1 MLKPVRSY
9 VEAMDQWR
17 QSLSTFKQKYP
28 DKSGA
33 VDAMLEGTSGDHQW
47 YQMNHHRPTFCNFC
61 REKLSGLTWHG
72 WSCEICKMK
81 AHKKCIPQIVERCK
95 WTIECTIPSHLQYIS
110 PENSIV
116 AHQWVE
122 GNLAMSSKC
131 VVCEKVC
138 GSVLKL
144 ADWRCLWCACCVHS
158 SCLSQ
163 LGRGC
168 SLGPASLSV
177 LPPLAV
183 KDVSEDGVAQIRT
196 DAIGGECGG
205 GSPLLVL
212 VNSKSGDNQGQRM
225 VRKFKRLLNPLQVFD
240 IIATGPDFALSFFD
254 TLDCF
259 RVLVCGG
266 DGTVGWVLGAFDR
279 LGLHNKC
286 QLGIL
291 PLGTG
296 NDLARVLGWGHAFY
310 DDTQLPQLIR
320 TFERAHTRMLD
331 RWSILSIEGPQA
343 SAVSQYERT
352 IMNEVQAVLDADEPL
367 EVFKTVK
374 SLCETVRG
382 LMERIN
388 ATFTKVEE
396 WEREAGHLPSD
407 PITEKC
413 STLLQKLDILMQSL
427 GAEERKREESG
438 FEPEDD
444 ERTSSEERRRRDSL
458 VGRANSLKKALKDIM
473 SIAERGIDQ
482 HTRASGATAKRERF
496 RKKRSKTIPSVLK
509 VSSSNLSSSSACTPP
524 GSPSPQQSRPRHLD
538 RLTVRDT
545 ASQMSQTSGIGVSPS
560 QSSNPGFSTG
570 DTCDIAQETPSPLPN
585 GYSDRGES
593 DSKEATTIE
602 RSPCIGRVEP
612 PTPGG
617 TREPSTA
624 GEPDRPPVDDSDHA
638 HESASERLFKPSSE
652 CELFAGDVRTTSDI
666 KLSHSDSS
674 IYEGSTCSRAQ
685 DCTYSRPRLKHC
697 KKLDT
702 LPNVKRGLLST
713 GLAGGSLIAE
723 VLLLNARVCGLG
735 VSPKECHTPLDQYK
749 ELKVMNNYFGIGLD
763 AKIALEF
770 HNKREESDKTRS
782 RSRLFMW
789 YGILGGKELMHRTY
803 RNLDQRIRL
812 ECDGKLIDLPS
823 LQGIVI
829 LNIPSYSGGA
839 NFWGSAKDDGY
850 NIQSFDDR
858 LLEVVALFGVIHVAT
873 SRVPNVVRLQNH
885 RIAQCRHIRIVI
897 MGNDPIPVQVDGEP
911 WLQPPGIMQIVHKNR
926 AQLLVRNAAF
936 DATLKKWE
944 EQKERNTA
952 PSTPTSVTAPGMPG
966 EDVPFVR
973 RATEFVE
980 LIESEIAQLGVSDAL
995 LKALDKAASSVR
1007 EAENEPDYDSPK
1019 GQDLR
1024 EEALAAIEMVAD
1036 RLEDHFGWTEH
1047 TRVPAG
1053 QPRLGPAPVFNFEV
1067 HGDEPEHW
1075 RYVLCSIRQ
1084 EISREEGALKEL
1096 RAVDSGHRKRSRFTD
1111 WITRKWKRRTGAP
1124 STHVTTWSLED
1135 VSNWLGSLGLSQYAS
1150 QFKANEIR
1158 GHELIHLT
1166 QTDMTDLGVHKIG
1179 HAKRLLSAISE
1190 LREKDMEIRRESRRS
1205 GRKGTSLSVERP
1217 LVEPAPEL
1225 PSLSSI

>member
-1 MLKPVRSY
+1 
-9 VEAMDQWR
+9 MDQWR
-17 QSLSTFKQKYP
+17 QSLMAIKQKAP
-28 DKSGA
+28 EKAGA
-33 VDAMLEGTSGDHQW
+33 VDAMLEGTSVSHQW
-47 YQMNHHRPTFCNFC
+47 YQMNHHRPTFCNHC
-61 REKLSGLTWHG
+61 REKLSGITWHG
-72 WSCEICKMK
+72 WSCETCKMK
-81 AHKKCIPQIVERCK
+81 AHKKCISNIVEKCK
-95 WTIECTIPSHLQYIS
+95 WTIECTVPSHLQYIS

-122 GNLAMSSKC
+122 GNLAMSSRC

-158 SCLSQ
+158 SCLPQ

-168 SLGPASLSV
+168 SLGATSLSV
-177 LPPLAV
+177 IPPLAV
-183 KDVSEDGVAQIRT
+183 RDVSQEGVAQIRT

-225 VRKFKRLLNPLQVFD
+225 IRKFKRLLNPLQVFD

-254 TLDCF
+254 ALDSF

-286 QLGIL
+286 QLAIL

-310 DDTQLPQLIR
+310 DDTQLPQLLR

-331 RWSILSIEGPQA
+331 RWSVLSIEGPQA
-343 SAVSQYERT
+343 IAVWQYEET
-352 IMNEVQAVLDADEPL
+352 ITKKLCAVMDADDPGD
-367 EVFKTVK
+367 VFRAVK

-382 LMERIN
+382 LMEQI
-388 ATFTKVEE
+388 ATTFTKVEQ
-396 WEREAGHLPSD
+396 WEREAGRPPSD

-413 STLLQKLDILMQSL
+413 STLLQKLDVLMNSL
-427 GAEERKREESG
+427 ISEEEKMEESG

-444 ERTSSEERRRRDSL
+444 ERTASEERQRRDSL

-473 SIAERGIDQ
+473 NIAERGIDQ
-482 HTRASGATAKRERF
+482 HTRASGAATKRDRF

-524 GSPSPQQSRPRHLD
+524 GSPSPQQTRPQLCD
-538 RLTVRDT
+538 FLTVRD
-545 ASQMSQTSGIGVSPS
+545 ASSQQSQTSGIEFSPS
-560 QSSNPGFSTG
+560 QSSNPGFPTFEVG
-570 DTCDIAQETPSPLPN
+570 EIAQESSSSFPN
-585 GYSDRGES
+585 GCSDRAENDVKDDLEPKFKFS
-593 DSKEATTIE
+593 IA
-602 RSPCIGRVEP
+602 RVVP
-612 PTPGG
+612 PTPIE
-617 TREPSTA
+617 TREPSA
-624 GEPDRPPVDDSDHA
+624 VGETDRPCVSGSGDERRD
-638 HESASERLFKPSSE
+638 RLFKPHSD
-652 CELFAGDVRTTSDI
+652 CELYHGETGADI

-674 IYEGSTCSRAQ
+674 IYDRTTEGSSGSRVHDGSYNRA
-685 DCTYSRPRLKHC
+685 RLKEG
-697 KKLDT
+697 KKVDT
-702 LPNVKRGLLST
+702 LPSIKRGILTTS
-713 GLAGGSLIAE
+713 LAGGSLIAE
-723 VLLLNARVCGLG
+723 VLLLNARVLGLG
-735 VSPKECHTPLDQYK
+735 DLSSSECHTPLEQYR

-812 ECDGKLIDLPS
+812 ECDGVRIDLPS

-839 NFWGSAKDDGY
+839 NFWGSSKDDTFSA
-850 NIQSFDDR
+850 QSFDDR

-897 MGNDPIPVQVDGEP
+897 MGTDPIPVQVDGEP

-926 AQLLVRNAAF
+926 AQLLVRNPAF
-936 DATLKKWE
+936 DAALKKWE
-944 EQKERNTA
+944 EQKERSTA
-952 PSTPTSVTAPGMPG
+952 PSTPTSVSTSLMAAPG
-966 EDVPFVR
+966 EDLPFVR
-973 RATEFVE
+973 RAAEFVQ
-980 LIESEIAQLGVSDAL
+980 LVESEIAQLGVSSGFLEAL
-995 LKALDKAASSVR
+995 EAAAVSVR
-1007 EAENEPDYDSPK
+1007 AAEEEPVYNGVE
-1019 GQDLR
+1019 GQALR
-1024 EEALAAIEMVAD
+1024 EEALAAIELVVD

-1053 QPRLGPAPVFNFEV
+1053 QPRLGPAPLFTFEV

-1084 EISREEGALKEL
+1084 EISREEAALKEL
-1096 RAVDSGHRKRSRFTD
+1096 RTVETGHRKRSRLTD

-1124 STHVTTWSLED
+1124 STHVTTWSVDD
-1135 VSNWLGSLGLSQYAS
+1135 VSLWLSSLGLSHYAS
-1150 QFKANEIR
+1150 QFKANDIR
-1158 GHELIHLT
+1158 GHELIHLER
-1166 QTDMTDLGVHKIG
+1166 TDMKDLGVLKIG
-1179 HAKRLLSAISE
+1179 HAKRLQSAIAE
-1190 LREKDMEIRRESRRS
+1190 LREKEVELRRESRRS
-1205 GRKGTSLSVERP
+1205 GRKGTSLSVERAP
-1217 LVEPAPEL
+1217 VESAPEL

>member
-1 MLKPVRSY
+1 
-9 VEAMDQWR
+9 MDQWR
-17 QSLSTFKQKYP
+17 QSLLALKQKSP
-28 DKSGA
+28 EHAGA
-33 VDAMLEGTSGDHQW
+33 VDVMLEGTSGSHQW
-47 YQMNHHRPTFCNFC
+47 YQMNHHRPTFCNYC

-72 WSCEICKMK
+72 WSCETCKMK
-81 AHKKCIPQIVERCK
+81 AHKKCMNSIVEKCK
-95 WTIECTIPSHLQYIS
+95 WTIECTVPSHLQYIS

-158 SCLSQ
+158 SCLPQ
-163 LGRGC
+163 LGRRC
-168 SLGPASLSV
+168 SLGATSLSV
-177 LPPLAV
+177 IPPLAV
-183 KDVSEDGVAQIRT
+183 KDVSRDGVAMIRP

-225 VRKFKRLLNPLQVFD
+225 IRKFKRLLNPLQVFD
-240 IIATGPDFALSFFD
+240 IISTGPDFALSFFD
-254 TLDCF
+254 ALDSF

-286 QLGIL
+286 QLAIL

-310 DDTQLPQLIR
+310 DDTQLPQLLR

-331 RWSILSIEGPQA
+331 RWSVLSIEGPQA
-343 SAVSQYERT
+343 IAVWQYEET
-352 IMNEVQAVLDADEPL
+352 ITKKLCAVMDADDPGD
-367 EVFKTVK
+367 VFRAVK

-382 LMERIN
+382 LMEQI
-388 ATFTKVEE
+388 ATTFTKVEQ
-396 WEREAGHLPSD
+396 WEREAGRLPSD

-413 STLLQKLDILMQSL
+413 STLLQKLDVLMQSL
-427 GAEERKREESG
+427 SSEEEKVEESG

-444 ERTSSEERRRRDSL
+444 ERTASEERQRRDSL

-473 SIAERGIDQ
+473 NIAERGIDQ
-482 HTRASGATAKRERF
+482 HNRASGAAAKRDRF
-496 RKKRSKTIPSVLK
+496 RKKRSKTTPSVLK
-509 VSSSNLSSSSACTPP
+509 VSSSNLSSSSACSPP
-524 GSPSPQQSRPRHLD
+524 ASPSPLPTRPQLCD
-538 RLTVRDT
+538 YLTVRD
-545 ASQMSQTSGIGVSPS
+545 AGSQQSQTSGIGFSPS
-560 QSSNPGFSTG
+560 QSSNPGVSMFEVGETG
-570 DTCDIAQETPSPLPN
+570 QETSSSLPN
-585 GYSDRGES
+585 GCSDETES
-593 DSKEATTIE
+593 DVKDGNDQAFGMS
-602 RSPCIGRVEP
+602 IGSVVP
-612 PTPGG
+612 PTPSE
-617 TREPSTA
+617 TREPSTT
-624 GEPDRPPVDDSDHA
+624 GETDRPCVGDDKDERHD
-638 HESASERLFKPSSE
+638 RLFKPHSD
-652 CELFAGDVRTTSDI
+652 CELYYGEVSTDM

-674 IYEGSTCSRAQ
+674 IYEGSSGSRVHDGSYA
-685 DCTYSRPRLKHC
+685 RARLKDS
-697 KKLDT
+697 KKMDT
-702 LPNVKRGLLST
+702 LPAIKRGILNTS
-713 GLAGGSLIAE
+713 LAGGSLIAE
-723 VLLLNARVCGLG
+723 VLLLNARVLGLG
-735 VSPKECHTPLDQYK
+735 DVSGSKECHTPLEQYR

-770 HNKREESDKTRS
+770 HNKREESEKTRS

-812 ECDGKLIDLPS
+812 ECDGVRIELPS

-839 NFWGSAKDDGY
+839 NFWGSSKDE
-850 NIQSFDDR
+850 IFSAQSFDDR

-926 AQLLVRNAAF
+926 AQLLVRNPAF
-936 DATLKKWE
+936 DAALKKWE
-944 EQKERNTA
+944 EQKERTTA
-952 PSTPTSVTAPGMPG
+952 PSTPTSVSTSLLAAPN
-966 EDVPFVR
+966 EDLSFVR
-973 RATEFVE
+973 RAAEFVQ
-980 LIESEIAQLGVSDAL
+980 LVESEIAQLGVSSGFLEAL
-995 LKALDKAASSVR
+995 EAAAVSVR
-1007 EAENEPDYDSPK
+1007 AAEEEPDYNGVD
-1019 GQDLR
+1019 GQALR
-1024 EEALAAIEMVAD
+1024 EEALAAIELVVD

-1053 QPRLGPAPVFNFEV
+1053 HPRLGPAPLFTFEV

-1075 RYVLCSIRQ
+1075 RYVLSSIRQ
-1084 EISREEGALKEL
+1084 EISREEAALKEL
-1096 RAVDSGHRKRSRFTD
+1096 RTVEIGQRKRSRFTD
-1111 WITRKWKRRTGAP
+1111 WITRKWRRRTGAL
-1124 STHVTTWSLED
+1124 STHVTTWSVDD
-1135 VSNWLGSLGLSQYAS
+1135 VSLWLNSLGLSHYAS
-1150 QFKANEIR
+1150 QFKANDIR
-1158 GHELIHLT
+1158 GHELIHLER
-1166 QTDMTDLGVHKIG
+1166 TDMKDLGVLKIG
-1179 HAKRLLSAISE
+1179 HAKRLQSAIAE
-1190 LREKDMEIRRESRRS
+1190 LREKEVELRRESRRS
-1205 GRKGTSLSVERP
+1205 GRKGTSLSVERAP
-1217 LVEPAPEL
+1217 LEPAPEL

>member
-1 MLKPVRSY
+1 MSCELDVACHFRSYMLKPVRSP
-9 VEAMDQWR
+9 VEVMDQWR
-17 QSLSTFKQKYP
+17 QSLLAIKQKSP
-28 DKSGA
+28 DKGSA
-33 VDAMLEGTSGDHQW
+33 VDAMLEGTSGGHQW

-81 AHKKCIPQIVERCK
+81 AHKKCISKIVERCK
-95 WTIECTIPSHLQYIS
+95 WTVECTIPNHLQYIS

-158 SCLSQ
+158 ACLPQ

-168 SLGPASLSV
+168 SLGASSLSV
-177 LPPLAV
+177 LPPLAI
-183 KDVSEDGVAQIRT
+183 KDVSEEGVAQIRA

-212 VNSKSGDNQGQRM
+212 VNSKSGDNQGQRLI
-225 VRKFKRLLNPLQVFD
+225 RKFKRLLNPLQVFD

-254 TLDCF
+254 SLDCF

-286 QLGIL
+286 QLAIL

-310 DDTQLPQLIR
+310 DDTQLPQLMR

-331 RWSILSIEGPQA
+331 RWSVLSIEGPQA
-343 SAVSQYERT
+343 TAVRQYEETVTNKVR
-352 IMNEVQAVLDADEPL
+352 AVLEADEPGD
-367 EVFKTVK
+367 VFRAVK
-374 SLCETVRG
+374 SLCETVHG

-388 ATFTKVEE
+388 ATFTKVEQ
-396 WEREAGHLPSD
+396 WEREAGHMPSD
-407 PITEKC
+407 PLTEKC

-427 GAEERKREESG
+427 GSEEAKVEESG

-444 ERTSSEERRRRDSL
+444 ERTASEERRRRDSL

-482 HTRASGATAKRERF
+482 HNRASGAAAKRERF
-496 RKKRSKTIPSVLK
+496 RKKRSKTTPSVLK
-509 VSSSNLSSSSACTPP
+509 VSSSNLSSSSACSPP
-524 GSPSPQQSRPRHLD
+524 ASPSPQQSRPHLND
-538 RLTVRDT
+538 RLAVRE
-545 ASQMSQTSGIGVSPS
+545 AGSQMSQTSGIGFSPS
-560 QSSNPGFSTG
+560 QSSNPGLSTFETG
-570 DTCDIAQETPSPLPN
+570 DVVHDTPSPLPN
-585 GYSDRGES
+585 GCSDRGDS
-593 DSKEATTIE
+593 DVRDDAEDDSN
-602 RSPCIGRVEP
+602 PCIGRVEP

-617 TREPSTA
+617 TREPSTT
-624 GEPDRPPVDDSDHA
+624 GEPDRPSVDDDDDDQEDSHD
-638 HESASERLFKPSSE
+638 RLFKPHSE
-652 CELFAGDVRTTSDI
+652 CELYVGGVKPSADI

-674 IYEGSTCSRAQ
+674 IYDRATEGSSCSRTH
-685 DCTYSRPRLKHC
+685 DSSYGRPRLKEC
-697 KKLDT
+697 KKMDT
-702 LPNVKRGLLST
+702 LPTVKRGLLST

-723 VLLLNARVCGLG
+723 VLLLNARVLGLG
-735 VSPKECHTPLDQYK
+735 AVSSSRESHTPLDQYK

-812 ECDGKLIDLPS
+812 ECDGVPIDLPS

-839 NFWGSAKDDGY
+839 NFWGSAKDETFAV
-850 NIQSFDDR
+850 QSFDDR

-926 AQLLVRNAAF
+926 AQLLVRNPAF

-944 EQKERNTA
+944 EQKERSTA
-952 PSTPTSVTAPGMPG
+952 PSTPTSVSASATTPG
-966 EDVPFVR
+966 EDLPFVR
-973 RATEFVE
+973 RAAEFVE
-980 LIESEIAQLGVSDAL
+980 LVESEIAQLGVSSGFLEAL
-995 LKALDKAASSVR
+995 EAAATSVR
-1007 EAENEPDYDSPK
+1007 AAEVVVS
-1019 GQDLR
+1019 
-1024 EEALAAIEMVAD
+1024 
-1036 RLEDHFGWTEH
+1036 
-1047 TRVPAG
+1047 
-1053 QPRLGPAPVFNFEV
+1053 
-1067 HGDEPEHW
+1067 
-1075 RYVLCSIRQ
+1075 
-1084 EISREEGALKEL
+1084 LK
-1096 RAVDSGHRKRSRFTD
+1096 
-1111 WITRKWKRRTGAP
+1111 
-1124 STHVTTWSLED
+1124 
-1135 VSNWLGSLGLSQYAS
+1135 VSN
-1150 QFKANEIR
+1150 
-1158 GHELIHLT
+1158 LT
-1166 QTDMTDLGVHKIG
+1166 SV
-1179 HAKRLLSAISE
+1179 LLHI
-1190 LREKDMEIRRESRRS
+1190 
-1205 GRKGTSLSVERP
+1205 SLS
-1217 LVEPAPEL
+1217 
-1225 PSLSSI
+1225 

>member
-1 MLKPVRSY
+1 
-9 VEAMDQWR
+9 MDQWR
-17 QSLSTFKQKYP
+17 QSLLALKQKSP
-28 DKSGA
+28 EHAGA
-33 VDAMLEGTSGDHQW
+33 VDVMLEGTSGSHQW
-47 YQMNHHRPTFCNFC
+47 YQMNHHRPTFCNYC

-72 WSCEICKMK
+72 WSCETCKMK
-81 AHKKCIPQIVERCK
+81 AHKKCMNSIVEKCK
-95 WTIECTIPSHLQYIS
+95 WTIECTVPSHLQYIS

-158 SCLSQ
+158 SCLPQ
-163 LGRGC
+163 LGRRC
-168 SLGPASLSV
+168 SLGATSLSV
-177 LPPLAV
+177 IPPLAV
-183 KDVSEDGVAQIRT
+183 KDVSRDGVAMIRP

-225 VRKFKRLLNPLQVFD
+225 IRKFKRLLNPLQVFD
-240 IIATGPDFALSFFD
+240 IISTGPDFALSFFD
-254 TLDCF
+254 ALDSF

-286 QLGIL
+286 QLAIL

-310 DDTQLPQLIR
+310 DDTQLPQLLR

-331 RWSILSIEGPQA
+331 RWSVLSIEGPQA
-343 SAVSQYERT
+343 IAVWQYEET
-352 IMNEVQAVLDADEPL
+352 ITKKLCAVMDADDPGD
-367 EVFKTVK
+367 VFRAVK

-382 LMERIN
+382 LMEQI
-388 ATFTKVEE
+388 ATTFTKVEQ
-396 WEREAGHLPSD
+396 WEREAGRLPSD

-413 STLLQKLDILMQSL
+413 STLLQKLDVLMQSL
-427 GAEERKREESG
+427 SSEEEKVEESG

-444 ERTSSEERRRRDSL
+444 ERTASEERQRRDSL

-473 SIAERGIDQ
+473 NIAERGIDQ
-482 HTRASGATAKRERF
+482 HNRASGAAAKRDRF
-496 RKKRSKTIPSVLK
+496 RKKRSKTTPSVLK
-509 VSSSNLSSSSACTPP
+509 VSSSNLSSSSACSPP
-524 GSPSPQQSRPRHLD
+524 ASPSPLPTRPQLCD
-538 RLTVRDT
+538 YLTVRD
-545 ASQMSQTSGIGVSPS
+545 AGSQQSQTSGIGFSPS
-560 QSSNPGFSTG
+560 QSSNPGVSMFEVGETG
-570 DTCDIAQETPSPLPN
+570 QETSSSLPN
-585 GYSDRGES
+585 GCSDETES
-593 DSKEATTIE
+593 DVKDGNDQAFGMS
-602 RSPCIGRVEP
+602 IGSVVP
-612 PTPGG
+612 PTPSE
-617 TREPSTA
+617 TREPSTT
-624 GEPDRPPVDDSDHA
+624 GETDRPCVGDDKDERHD
-638 HESASERLFKPSSE
+638 RLFKPHSD
-652 CELFAGDVRTTSDI
+652 CELYYGEVSTDM

-674 IYEGSTCSRAQ
+674 IYEGSSGSRVHDGSYA
-685 DCTYSRPRLKHC
+685 RARLKDS
-697 KKLDT
+697 KKMDT
-702 LPNVKRGLLST
+702 LPAIKRGILNTS
-713 GLAGGSLIAE
+713 LAGGSLIAE
-723 VLLLNARVCGLG
+723 VLLLNARVLGLG
-735 VSPKECHTPLDQYK
+735 DVSGSKECHTPLEQYR

-770 HNKREESDKTRS
+770 HNKREESEKTRS

-812 ECDGKLIDLPS
+812 ECDGVRIELPS

-839 NFWGSAKDDGY
+839 NFWGSSKDE
-850 NIQSFDDR
+850 IFSAQSFDDR

-926 AQLLVRNAAF
+926 AQLLVRNPAF
-936 DATLKKWE
+936 DAALKKWE
-944 EQKERNTA
+944 EQKERTTA
-952 PSTPTSVTAPGMPG
+952 PSTPTSVSTSLLAAPN
-966 EDVPFVR
+966 EDLSFVR
-973 RATEFVE
+973 RAAEFVQ
-980 LIESEIAQLGVSDAL
+980 LVESEIAQLGVSSGFLEAL
-995 LKALDKAASSVR
+995 EAAAVSVR
-1007 EAENEPDYDSPK
+1007 AAEEEPDYNGVD
-1019 GQDLR
+1019 GQALR
-1024 EEALAAIEMVAD
+1024 EEALAAIELVVD

-1053 QPRLGPAPVFNFEV
+1053 HPRLGPAPLFTFEV

-1075 RYVLCSIRQ
+1075 RYVLSSIRQ
-1084 EISREEGALKEL
+1084 EISREEAALKEL
-1096 RAVDSGHRKRSRFTD
+1096 RTVEIGQRKRSRFTD
-1111 WITRKWKRRTGAP
+1111 WITRKWRRRTGAP
-1124 STHVTTWSLED
+1124 STHVTTWSVDD
-1135 VSNWLGSLGLSQYAS
+1135 VTLWLNSLGLSHYAS
-1150 QFKANEIR
+1150 QFKANDIR
-1158 GHELIHLT
+1158 GHELIHLER
-1166 QTDMTDLGVHKIG
+1166 TDMKDLGVLKIG
-1179 HAKRLLSAISE
+1179 HAKRLQSAIAE
-1190 LREKDMEIRRESRRS
+1190 LREKEVELRRESRRS
-1205 GRKGTSLSVERP
+1205 GRKGTSLSVERAP
-1217 LVEPAPEL
+1217 LEPAPEL

>member
-1 MLKPVRSY
+1 
-9 VEAMDQWR
+9 MDQWC
-17 QSLSTFKQKYP
+17 QSLMAVKQKSP
-28 DKSGA
+28 EKAGA
-33 VDAMLEGTSGDHQW
+33 ADAMLEGTSGAHQW
-47 YQMNHHRPTFCNFC
+47 YQMNHHRPTFCNYC

-81 AHKKCIPQIVERCK
+81 AHKKCMLSITEKCK
-95 WTIECTIPSHLQYIS
+95 WTTEFTVPSHLQYIS

-116 AHQWVE
+116 PHQWVE

-158 SCLSQ
+158 SCLPQ

-168 SLGPASLSV
+168 SLGATSLSV
-177 LPPLAV
+177 IPPLAV
-183 KDVSEDGVAQIRT
+183 KDVSEQGIAQIRA

-225 VRKFKRLLNPLQVFD
+225 IRKFKRLLNPIQVFD

-254 TLDCF
+254 ALDCF

-286 QLGIL
+286 QLAIL

-331 RWSILSIEGPQA
+331 RWSVLAIEGPQA
-343 SAVSQYERT
+343 IAVRQYEET
-352 IMNEVQAVLDADEPL
+352 ITKKVRAVMEADDPGD
-367 EVFKTVK
+367 VFRAVK

-382 LMERIN
+382 LMEKI
-388 ATFTKVEE
+388 ATTFHKVEQ
-396 WEREAGHLPSD
+396 WEREAGRLPSD

-413 STLLQKLDILMQSL
+413 STLLQKLDVLMSSL
-427 GAEERKREESG
+427 SHEEERVEESG

-444 ERTSSEERRRRDSL
+444 ERTASEERQRRDSL

-473 SIAERGIDQ
+473 NIAERGIDQ
-482 HTRASGATAKRERF
+482 HNRATGAAAKRDRF
-496 RKKRSKTIPSVLK
+496 RKKRSKTTPSVLK
-509 VSSSNLSSSSACTPP
+509 VSSSNVSSSSACTPP
-524 GSPSPQQSRPRHLD
+524 ASPSLQNRPRHID
-538 RLTVRDT
+538 YLTVRE
-545 ASQMSQTSGIGVSPS
+545 AESQLSQTSGIGFSPS
-560 QSSNPGFSTG
+560 QSSNPGLSTFEMG
-570 DTCDIAQETPSPLPN
+570 DGTHETPYSLPN
-585 GYSDRGES
+585 GCSDQDVKDTDDEPRYKLS
-593 DSKEATTIE
+593 F
-602 RSPCIGRVEP
+602 GRVVP
-612 PTPGG
+612 PTPSE

-624 GEPDRPPVDDSDHA
+624 GETDRPAVDDSHI
-638 HESASERLFKPSSE
+638 ERLSHDCLFKPHSD
-652 CELFAGDVRTTSDI
+652 CELYSAEAETSTDI

-674 IYEGSTCSRAQ
+674 IYDRTTEGSSCSRNL
-685 DCTYSRPRLKHC
+685 DPSYTRPRLKDC
-697 KKLDT
+697 KKMHT
-702 LPNVKRGLLST
+702 LSTMKRGLLST
-713 GLAGGSLIAE
+713 NLAGGSLIAE
-723 VLLLNARVCGLG
+723 VLLLNARVLGLG
-735 VSPKECHTPLDQYK
+735 DVSGSRECHTPLEQYR

-789 YGILGGKELMHRTY
+789 YGILGGKELMYRTY

-812 ECDGKLIDLPS
+812 ECDGVPIDLPS

-839 NFWGSAKDDGY
+839 NFWGSAKDDTFTA
-850 NIQSFDDR
+850 QSFDDR

-897 MGNDPIPVQVDGEP
+897 MGHDPIPVQVDGEP

-926 AQLLVRNAAF
+926 AQLLVRNPAF
-936 DATLKKWE
+936 DAALKKWE
-944 EQKERNTA
+944 EHKERTTA
-952 PSTPTSVTAPGMPG
+952 PSTPTSMSTSLAAPG
-966 EDVPFVR
+966 EDVPFAR
-973 RATEFVE
+973 RASEFVQ
-980 LIESEIAQLGVSDAL
+980 LVESEIAQLGVSSGFLEAL
-995 LKALDKAASSVR
+995 EAAAISVR
-1007 EAENEPDYDSPK
+1007 AAEEETDYNGID
-1019 GQDLR
+1019 GQALR
-1024 EEALAAIEMVAD
+1024 EEALAAIELVVD

-1053 QPRLGPAPVFNFEV
+1053 QPRLGPAPLFTFEV

-1084 EISREEGALKEL
+1084 EISREEAVLKEL
-1096 RAVDSGHRKRSRFTD
+1096 RIVETGQRKRSRLTD
-1111 WITRKWKRRTGAP
+1111 WITRKWRRRSGAP
-1124 STHVTTWSLED
+1124 STHVTTWSVDD
-1135 VSNWLGSLGLSQYAS
+1135 VASWLNSLGLSQYAW
-1150 QFKANEIR
+1150 QFKANDIR
-1158 GHELIHLT
+1158 GHELIHLERA
-1166 QTDMTDLGVHKIG
+1166 DMKDLGVLKIG
-1179 HAKRLLSAISE
+1179 HMKRLQSAIAE
-1190 LREKDMEIRRESRRS
+1190 LREKEVELRRESRRS
-1205 GRKGTSLSVERP
+1205 GRKGASLSVERAP
-1217 LVEPAPEL
+1217 IEPAPEL

>member
-1 MLKPVRSY
+1 
-9 VEAMDQWR
+9 MDQWR
-17 QSLSTFKQKYP
+17 QSLLALKQKSP
-28 DKSGA
+28 EHAGA
-33 VDAMLEGTSGDHQW
+33 VDVMLEGTSGSHQW
-47 YQMNHHRPTFCNFC
+47 YQMNHHRPTFCNYC

-72 WSCEICKMK
+72 WSCETCKMK
-81 AHKKCIPQIVERCK
+81 AHKKCMNSIVEKCK
-95 WTIECTIPSHLQYIS
+95 WTIECTVPSHLQYIS

-158 SCLSQ
+158 SCLPQ
-163 LGRGC
+163 LGRRC
-168 SLGPASLSV
+168 SLGATSLSV
-177 LPPLAV
+177 IPPLAV
-183 KDVSEDGVAQIRT
+183 KDVSRDGVAMIRP

-225 VRKFKRLLNPLQVFD
+225 IRKFKRLLNPLQVFD
-240 IIATGPDFALSFFD
+240 IISTGPDFALSFFD
-254 TLDCF
+254 ALDSF

-279 LGLHNKC
+279 LGLHNKV
-286 QLGIL
+286 QLAIL

-310 DDTQLPQLIR
+310 DDTQLPQLLR

-331 RWSILSIEGPQA
+331 RWSVLSIEGPQA
-343 SAVSQYERT
+343 IAVWQYEET
-352 IMNEVQAVLDADEPL
+352 ITKKLCAVMDADDPGD
-367 EVFKTVK
+367 VFRAVK

-382 LMERIN
+382 LMEQI
-388 ATFTKVEE
+388 ATTFTKVEQ
-396 WEREAGHLPSD
+396 WEREAGRLPSD

-413 STLLQKLDILMQSL
+413 STLLQKLDVLMQSL
-427 GAEERKREESG
+427 SSEEEKVEESG

-444 ERTSSEERRRRDSL
+444 ERTASEERQRRDSL

-473 SIAERGIDQ
+473 NIAERGIDQ
-482 HTRASGATAKRERF
+482 HNRASGAAAKRDRF
-496 RKKRSKTIPSVLK
+496 RKKRSKTTPSVLK
-509 VSSSNLSSSSACTPP
+509 VSSSNLSSSSACSPP
-524 GSPSPQQSRPRHLD
+524 ASPSPLPTRPQLCD
-538 RLTVRDT
+538 YLTVRD
-545 ASQMSQTSGIGVSPS
+545 AGSQQSQTSGIGFSPS
-560 QSSNPGFSTG
+560 QSSNPGVSMFEVGETG
-570 DTCDIAQETPSPLPN
+570 QETSSSLPN
-585 GYSDRGES
+585 GCSDETES
-593 DSKEATTIE
+593 DVKDGNDQAFGMS
-602 RSPCIGRVEP
+602 IGSVVP
-612 PTPGG
+612 PTPSE
-617 TREPSTA
+617 TREPSTT
-624 GEPDRPPVDDSDHA
+624 GETDRPCVGDDKDERHD
-638 HESASERLFKPSSE
+638 RLFKPHSD
-652 CELFAGDVRTTSDI
+652 CELYYGEVSTDM

-674 IYEGSTCSRAQ
+674 IYDRNTEGSSGSRVHDGSYA
-685 DCTYSRPRLKHC
+685 RARLKDS
-697 KKLDT
+697 KKMDT
-702 LPNVKRGLLST
+702 LPAIKRGILNTS
-713 GLAGGSLIAE
+713 LAGGSLIAE
-723 VLLLNARVCGLG
+723 VLLLNARVLGLG
-735 VSPKECHTPLDQYK
+735 DVSGSKECHTPLEQYR

-770 HNKREESDKTRS
+770 HNKREESEKTRS

-812 ECDGKLIDLPS
+812 ECDGVRIELPS

-839 NFWGSAKDDGY
+839 NFWGSSKDE
-850 NIQSFDDR
+850 IFSAQSFDDR

-926 AQLLVRNAAF
+926 AQLLVRNPAF
-936 DATLKKWE
+936 DAALKKWE
-944 EQKERNTA
+944 EQKERTTA
-952 PSTPTSVTAPGMPG
+952 PSTPTSVSTSLLAAPN
-966 EDVPFVR
+966 EDLSFVR
-973 RATEFVE
+973 RAAEFVQ
-980 LIESEIAQLGVSDAL
+980 LVESEIAQLGVSSGFLEAL
-995 LKALDKAASSVR
+995 EAAAVSVR
-1007 EAENEPDYDSPK
+1007 AAEEEPDYNGVD
-1019 GQDLR
+1019 GQALR
-1024 EEALAAIEMVAD
+1024 EEALAAIELVVD

-1053 QPRLGPAPVFNFEV
+1053 HPRLGPAPLFTFEV

-1075 RYVLCSIRQ
+1075 RYVLSSIRQ
-1084 EISREEGALKEL
+1084 EISREEAALKEL
-1096 RAVDSGHRKRSRFTD
+1096 RTVEIGQRKRSRFTD
-1111 WITRKWKRRTGAP
+1111 WITRKWRRRTGAP
-1124 STHVTTWSLED
+1124 STHVTTWSVDD
-1135 VSNWLGSLGLSQYAS
+1135 VTLWLNSLGLSHYAS
-1150 QFKANEIR
+1150 QFKANDIR
-1158 GHELIHLT
+1158 GHELIHLER
-1166 QTDMTDLGVHKIG
+1166 TDMKDLGVLKIG
-1179 HAKRLLSAISE
+1179 HAKRLQSAIAE
-1190 LREKDMEIRRESRRS
+1190 LREKEVELRRESRRS
-1205 GRKGTSLSVERP
+1205 GRKGTSLSVERAP
-1217 LVEPAPEL
+1217 LEPAPEL

>member
-1 MLKPVRSY
+1 M
-9 VEAMDQWR
+9 EQWR
-17 QSLSTFKQKYP
+17 QSLFAIKQKFN
-28 DKSGA
+28 DKSLP
-33 VDAMLEGTSGDHQW
+33 VDAMMEGTSGAHQW

-81 AHKKCIPQIVERCK
+81 AHRKCLNKIVEKCK
-95 WTIECTIPSHLQYIS
+95 WTVECSIPNHLQYIS

-158 SCLSQ
+158 SCLPQ

-168 SLGPASLSV
+168 SLGAASLSV

-183 KDVSEDGVAQIRT
+183 KDVSEEGVAQIRA

-225 VRKFKRLLNPLQVFD
+225 IRKFKRLLNPLQVFD
-240 IIATGPDFALSFFD
+240 IIASGPDFALSFFD
-254 TLDCF
+254 ALDCF

-286 QLGIL
+286 QLAVL

-310 DDTQLPQLIR
+310 DDTHLPQLIR

-331 RWSILSIEGPQA
+331 RWSVLSIEGPQA
-343 SAVSQYERT
+343 TAVRQYEETVTNKVR
-352 IMNEVQAVLDADEPL
+352 AVLEADEPGDI
-367 EVFKTVK
+367 FRAVK
-374 SLCETVRG
+374 SLCETVHC

-427 GAEERKREESG
+427 GSEEAKVEESG

-444 ERTSSEERRRRDSL
+444 ERSASEERRRRDSL

-473 SIAERGIDQ
+473 TIAERGIDQ
-482 HTRASGATAKRERF
+482 HNRSSGAAVKRERF
-496 RKKRSKTIPSVLK
+496 RKKRSKTTPSVLK
-509 VSSSNLSSSSACTPP
+509 VSSSNLSSSSACSPP
-524 GSPSPQQSRPRHLD
+524 ASPSPQQTRPHFFD
-538 RLTVRDT
+538 RLNVRET
-545 ASQMSQTSGIGVSPS
+545 ASQMSQTSGIGFSPS
-560 QSSNPGFSTG
+560 QSSNPGLSTFETG
-570 DTCDIAQETPSPLPN
+570 DVTHETPSPLPN
-585 GYSDRGES
+585 GCSDRDEIIKDNTEES
-593 DSKEATTIE
+593 IN
-602 RSPCIGRVEP
+602 PCIGRVEP

-624 GEPDRPPVDDSDHA
+624 GEPDRPSVDDEDN
-638 HESASERLFKPSSE
+638 ESEAPRDRLFKPQSE
-652 CELFAGDVRTTSDI
+652 CELYVSGVKPSADI

-674 IYEGSTCSRAQ
+674 IYEGSLCSRTQ
-685 DCTYSRPRLKHC
+685 DSSYGRPRLKEC
-697 KKLDT
+697 RKMDT
-702 LPNVKRGLLST
+702 LPNVKRSLLST

-723 VLLLNARVCGLG
+723 VLLLNARVLGLG
-735 VSPKECHTPLDQYK
+735 AVSGSKECHTPLDQYK

-789 YGILGGKELMHRTY
+789 YGMLGGKELMHRTY

-812 ECDGKLIDLPS
+812 ECDGVPIDLPS

-839 NFWGSAKDDGY
+839 NFWGSSKDDTFTA
-850 NIQSFDDR
+850 QSFDDR

-897 MGNDPIPVQVDGEP
+897 MGNDAIPVQVDGEP

-926 AQLLVRNAAF
+926 AQLLVRNPAF

-944 EQKERNTA
+944 EQKERTTA
-952 PSTPTSVTAPGMPG
+952 PPTPTSASATATTPG

-973 RATEFVE
+973 RAAEFVE
-980 LIESEIAQLGVSDAL
+980 LVESEIAQLGVSSGFLEAL
-995 LKALDKAASSVR
+995 EAAATSVR
-1007 EAENEPDYDSPK
+1007 AAEVEPEYNGVE
-1019 GQDLR
+1019 GQALR
-1024 EEALAAIEMVAD
+1024 EEALAAIELVAD
-1036 RLEDHFGWTEH
+1036 RLEDHFGWTEC

-1053 QPRLGPAPVFNFEV
+1053 QPRLGPAPLFTFEV

-1075 RYVLCSIRQ
+1075 RYVLSSIRQ
-1084 EISREEGALKEL
+1084 EISREEAALKEL
-1096 RAVDSGHRKRSRFTD
+1096 RIVESGQRKRSRLTD
-1111 WITRKWKRRTGAP
+1111 WITKKWKRRTGAP
-1124 STHVTTWSLED
+1124 STHVTTWSVED
-1135 VSNWLGSLGLSQYAS
+1135 VSLWLNSLGLSQYAS
-1150 QFKANEIR
+1150 QFKANDIR
-1158 GHELIHLT
+1158 GHELIHLERM
-1166 QTDMTDLGVHKIG
+1166 DMKDLGVHKIG
-1179 HAKRLLSAISE
+1179 HAKRLQSAIAE
-1190 LREKDMEIRRESRRS
+1190 LREKDLELRRESRRS
-1205 GRKGTSLSVERP
+1205 GRK
-1217 LVEPAPEL
+1217 EL